1 MVSRP
6 QILLI
11 KSITMD
17 NTSIIRQRIS
27 DSIEAK
33 QSLMADSATLE
44 VISSLADKIV
54 DCIKAGGK
62 LVICGNGGSASDA
75 LHFAGEIVGR
85 FVKERKAWPAV
96 VLNSDVATMTA
107 IANDYGYDD
116 VFARQAE
123 GHIKPG
129 DIFIGIS
136 TSGNS
141 ENVFRAALKAREL
154 GAQTAALLGKD
165 GGKISKEVDYPIVVH
180 CYTTARVQECHINII
195 HILCEISEAKLS
207 QY

>member
-1 MVSRP
+1 
-6 QILLI
+6 
-11 KSITMD
+11 MD
-17 NTSIIRQRIS
+17 NISIIRQLIS

-33 QSLMADSATLE
+33 RSILADSGTIDA
-44 VISSLADKIV
+44 ISTLADKIV
-54 DCIKAGGK
+54 ECISSGGK
-62 LVICGNGGSASDA
+62 LVLCGNGGSASDA

-96 VLNSDVATMTA
+96 VLNADVASMTA

-129 DIFIGIS
+129 DIFVGIS

-141 ENVFRAALKAREL
+141 ENVYR
-154 GAQTAALLGKD
+154 ALLVAQKIGATTACLVGKD
-165 GGKISKEVDYPIVVH
+165 GGKIANQADCPIIVH
-180 CYTTARVQECHINII
+180 NQVTARVQECHIIII
-195 HILCEISEAKLS
+195 HILCELSEAKLAELETK
-207 QY
+207 